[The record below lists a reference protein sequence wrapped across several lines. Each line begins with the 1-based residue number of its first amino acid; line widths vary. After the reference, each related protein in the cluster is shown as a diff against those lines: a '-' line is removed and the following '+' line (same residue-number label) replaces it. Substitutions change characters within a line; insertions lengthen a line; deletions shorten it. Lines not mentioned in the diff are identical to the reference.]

1 METETLL
8 AQYQHF
14 MQDPALVR
22 MHRDL
27 LARMRAAARA
37 MEQEGAGQ
45 WRVSALH
52 TGELDVSHFSVVT
65 PALQSRK
72 GKYVVALLH
81 GSLTFELWLCAA
93 NQKALDA
100 LRPLTRA
107 LPTGDQTPVPEDWAP
122 FVAAR
127 WVLGGRELL
136 QPEALTA
143 EACRRLRAVDDRLA
157 AIK

>member
-1 METETLL
+1 
-8 AQYQHF
+8 
-14 MQDPALVR
+14 MQDAALVR
-22 MHRDL
+22 LHRDL

-72 GKYVVALLH
+72 GKYVVA
-81 GSLTFELWLCAA
+81 FELWLSAA

>member
-14 MQDPALVR
+14 MQDAALVR
-22 MHRDL
+22 LHRDL

-81 GSLTFELWLCAA
+81 GSLAFELWLSAA
-93 NQKALDA
+93 NQKALEA
-100 LRPLTRA
+100 LRPLAGA
-107 LPTGDQTPVPEDWAP
+107 LPTAGQTPVPGDWAP

-127 WVLGGRELL
+127 WALGGRELL
-136 QPEALTA
+136 QPETLAA
-143 EACRRLRAVDDRLA
+143 ETCRRLRALEDCLARL
-157 AIK
+157 